1 MTSKTKLYFSHPV
14 SDFGT
19 EYEAQVVTYLV
30 NLGYDVV
37 NPNSP
42 EHQAGYAERGFAY
55 TKEVRAGCDACAFL
69 RFPSGVVGAGV
80 ANEVAGFIKL
90 ERPVFE
96 IKRDMTLAP
105 LHGVPSNILNQNATR
120 EETAVMKARPNGGRG
135 VAPVADTAE

>member
-19 EYEAQVVTYLV
+19 EYEAQVVTHLV

-69 RFPSGVVGAGV
+69 RFPTGCVGAGV
-80 ANEVAGFIKL
+80 ANEVASFIKL
-90 ERPVFE
+90 ELPVFE
-96 IKRDMTLAP
+96 MMPDMILVQIR
-105 LHGVPSNILNQNATR
+105 GVPGNILGNAATNL
-120 EETAVMKARPNGGRG
+120 ETDIMKGRPNGGRG
-135 VAPVADTAE
+135 VAPVADAAE